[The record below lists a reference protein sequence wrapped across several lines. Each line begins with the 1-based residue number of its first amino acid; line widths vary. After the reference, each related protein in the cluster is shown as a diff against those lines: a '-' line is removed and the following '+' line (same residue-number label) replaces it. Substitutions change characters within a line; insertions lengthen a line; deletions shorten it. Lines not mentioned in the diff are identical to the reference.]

1 MASGDFNNLI
11 LRKAVAYNPDGSF
24 IKDGY
29 VFTVSSNGKQNWT
42 PDLNLN
48 RMVLSTFTLNSLLYV
63 STSKFDS
70 TSISSLS
77 VSTTNLSSVTVS
89 TLNVAS
95 TGYRYMI
102 GSSIVNSSLAGTSAM
117 ISAISFSTLR
127 GSTSFTT
134 DATISSL
141 TVSSAFV
148 STMDNIIITA
158 CSFRA
163 STFVFVT
170 TDFKYS
176 VISTL
181 SCINMSNGSTFVGST
196 MTVVN
201 LSTSVLSFS
210 TLFGSTMILNHAT
223 WNSTMNG
230 SSLVVRSVDYST
242 LTGSTISTN
251 AIVFQSTTIG
261 SSIIASTLVLHN
273 SLTTSTLVG
282 STIQMD
288 QMVLRS
294 TATVS
299 TINLTS
305 GTYSTLAGSTI
316 SLNTGFWNSTL
327 IGSTLNFNEGTY
339 SSLTG
344 STLSLNTGFWNS
356 TLIGSTLNFGQGT
369 YSTLTGSTVGANV
382 VSINS
387 SLTGSTM
394 TMTETFYSTMRG
406 SSIVTGAIFAS
417 SLTGST
423 ISFVNLSFSTL
434 TISTV
439 TANVI
444 YPISMV
450 GSSIRTEMLSAS
462 TILTVSTGGKAGI
475 GTNTPNYPLTVSNNA
490 FKTMEV
496 NRIGTDANN
505 FYASGTVYSIT
516 HPTTGFRGEY
526 AYAYAGASTIATTT
540 ESQAVGYYAIDVA
553 NLGIFGTETANGP
566 SGATFYM
573 DPNKTFFQN
582 TNLGIGTTSPAWLM
596 TAAKDIP
603 IASMTLNPMDAQLVI
618 SGKTNTGTLKFG
630 TYYTNTGTPLF
641 GTAIQSSY
649 MTAGYD
655 VGSPITFNP
664 LGGNVGIATTNPS
677 QLLHVMGAIAT
688 DAGAPYGLLR
698 LIASNNATF
707 IQSGLSGAT
716 GSAAPLYFASMNSG
730 SIWAS
735 ISATGMMGIGTA
747 SSTIPLQVNNNAA
760 SYTTPAASISDG
772 PADLGGTYGMLHLT
786 RPGASSDNK
795 GHLTLIRNGFSV
807 FNIGY
812 FSGTNT
818 VGFVSANNMNSSNGM
833 FIMSSGFVG
842 IGTFTPQSKFHVYNG
857 VTILSS
863 GTTNNNAP
871 YATPTTLHLRGPAAT
886 STQLVWEC
894 VNVNTAAITAS
905 TGYGLSY
912 GTQGGDHVFRTNC
925 TYNGDFSATGSE
937 RFRIAA
943 NGNVGIN
950 TSIPGYT
957 FEVIGNARIS
967 NLLTVPYLSA
977 PDMRSQPN
985 YFKPNHQ
992 PANSFSIG
1000 FFGGAASGTWADG
1013 IQLNTYADGSGGNQN
1028 LVLFQKYGIGM
1039 RIYQGGWQANS
1050 SYVSYMDVV
1059 MKDSGG
1065 NVNIGGG
1072 TLTVGSLVVG
1082 SGVLIPYGIIVMWY
1096 GSAASVPSGWALCNG
1111 GNGTPNLQDR
1121 FIVGAGSGYGVGATG
1136 GNGNTTTVLSV
1147 ENLPSHTHSMPN
1159 LNHTHG
1165 GATDQRCASNS
1176 GDGGC
1181 GQMGYGD
1188 DYACCGTRF
1197 GIYTDSTN
1205 WAATG
1210 TSTPPSSLGYTGS
1223 GLGFE
1228 NRPLFYALCYIMK
1241 I

>member
-70 TSISSLS
+70 TTISSLS
-77 VSTTNLSSVTVS
+77 VSTTNLSSVTIS

-102 GSSIVNSSLAGTSAM
+102 GSSIVNSSLAGTSAV

-170 TDFKYS
+170 TDFQYS

-210 TLFGSTMILNHAT
+210 TLFGSTMTLNHAT

-288 QMVLRS
+288 QMVLQS

-299 TINLTS
+299 TINFTS
-305 GTYSTLAGSTI
+305 GTYSTLAGSTL

-327 IGSTLNFNEGTY
+327 IGSTLNFNQGTY

-369 YSTLTGSTVGANV
+369 YSTLNGSTISANV

-423 ISFVNLSFSTL
+423 ISFINLEFSTL

-439 TANVI
+439 TANVM

-496 NRIGTDANN
+496 NRIGTDVNN

-630 TYYTNTGTPLF
+630 SYYTNTGTPLF

-698 LIASNNATF
+698 FIASNNATF

-747 SSTIPLQVNNNAA
+747 SSTIPLQVNNNAGTY
-760 SYTTPAASISDG
+760 STPAASISDG

-795 GHLTLIRNGFSV
+795 AHISIIRAGSKVFS
-807 FNIGY
+807 IGY
-812 FSGTNT
+812 FSGTDT

-833 FIMSSGFVG
+833 FIMSTGFVG
-842 IGTFTPQSKFHVYNG
+842 IGTITPQSKFHVYNG

-863 GTTNNNAP
+863 GTANNNPA

-925 TYNGDFSATGSE
+925 AYNGDFSATGSE

-950 TSIPGYT
+950 SSTPNYT
-957 FEVIGNARIS
+957 LEVIGNARIS
-967 NLLTVPYLSA
+967 SLLTTPYLSA
-977 PDMRSQPN
+977 PDMRSQTN

-992 PANSFSIG
+992 PSNSFSIG
-1000 FFGGAASGTWADG
+1000 FFGGAAAGTWADG

-1028 LVLFQKYGIGM
+1028 LVLFQKNGIGM

-1050 SYVSYMDVV
+1050 SYVSYMDAV
-1059 MKDSGG
+1059 MKDSSG

-1082 SGVLIPYGIIVMWY
+1082 SGTLIPYGIIVMWY
-1096 GSAASVPSGWALCNG
+1096 GSAASVPTGWALCNG
-1111 GNGTPNLQDR
+1111 GSGTPNLMDR
-1121 FIVGAGSGYGVGATG
+1121 FIVAAGSGYGPGATG
-1136 GNGNTTTVLSV
+1136 GESTTYLSV
-1147 ENLPSHTHSMPN
+1147 GQLPSHTHSMPD
-1159 LNHTHG
+1159 LTHSHT
-1165 GATDQRCASNS
+1165 GATYGYANANS
-1176 GDGGC
+1176 GGDC
-1181 GQMGYGD
+1181 SARIAYGSPNCRWD
-1188 DYACCGTRF
+1188 SQL
-1197 GIYTDSTN
+1197 GIYTNGTT
-1205 WAATG
+1205 WTATG
-1210 TSTPPSSLGYTGS
+1210 TATPPGSLGSTGS
-1223 GLGFE
+1223 GWGIE

>member
-70 TSISSLS
+70 TTISSLS
-77 VSTTNLSSVTVS
+77 VSTTMTTTVSVS

-95 TGYRYMI
+95 TNYGYMV

-117 ISAISFSTLR
+117 ISAISFSTLQ

-134 DATISSL
+134 DARVSSL
-141 TVSSAFV
+141 TVSSGFI
-148 STMDNIIITA
+148 STMNNIIITA
-158 CSFRA
+158 CSFTA
-163 STFVFVT
+163 STFVFLT
-170 TDFKYS
+170 TNFQYS

-181 SCINMSNGSTFVGST
+181 SSNNMSNSSTFIGSTLTAINV
-196 MTVVN
+196 
-201 LSTSVLSFS
+201 STSVLSFS

-242 LTGSTISTN
+242 LTGSTLSTN

-305 GTYSTLAGSTI
+305 GTYSTLAGSTLA
-316 SLNTGFWNSTL
+316 LNTGFWNSTL

-356 TLIGSTLNFGQGT
+356 TLIGSTLNLNEGT
-369 YSTLTGSTVGANV
+369 YSTLLGSTVGTNV
-382 VSINS
+382 LTINS
-387 SLTGSTM
+387 TVTGSTM
-394 TMTETFYSTMRG
+394 TMTGISYSTIAG
-406 SSIVTGAIFAS
+406 SSIMTSDIFAS

-423 ISFVNLSFSTL
+423 ISFTNLSFSTL

-582 TNLGIGTTSPAWLM
+582 TNLGIGTTSPSWLM
-596 TAAKDIP
+596 TVAEDIP
-603 IASMTLNPMDAQLVI
+603 IATMTLNPMDAQLVI

-630 TYYTNTGTPLF
+630 SYYTNTGIPQF

-649 MTAGYD
+649 ITAGYD
-655 VGSPITFNP
+655 VGSSITLNP

-677 QLLHVMGAIAT
+677 QLFHVMGAIAT

-747 SSTIPLQVNNNAA
+747 SSTIPLQVNNNAGTY
-760 SYTTPAASISDG
+760 STPAASISDG

-795 GHLTLIRNGFSV
+795 AHISIIRAGFRV
-807 FNIGY
+807 FSIGY
-812 FSGTNT
+812 FSGTDT

-833 FIMSSGFVG
+833 FIMSTGFTG

-894 VNVNTAAITAS
+894 VNINTAAITAG

-950 TSIPGYT
+950 SSVPGYNLDVVGT
-957 FEVIGNARIS
+957 GHVTGTLNVDG
-967 NLLTVPYLSA
+967 LLTAGSF
-977 PDMRSQPN
+977 N
-985 YFKPNHQ
+985 II
-992 PANSFSIG
+992 PA
-1000 FFGGAASGTWADG
+1000 
-1013 IQLNTYADGSGGNQN
+1013 
-1028 LVLFQKYGIGM
+1028 
-1039 RIYQGGWQANS
+1039 
-1050 SYVSYMDVV
+1050 
-1059 MKDSGG
+1059 
-1065 NVNIGGG
+1065 
-1072 TLTVGSLVVG
+1072 
-1082 SGVLIPYGIIVMWY
+1082 GIIVMY
-1096 GSAASVPSGWALCNG
+1096 SGDTIPAGWGLCD
-1111 GNGTPNLQDR
+1111 GTAGRPDMRNR
-1121 FIVGAGSGYGVGATG
+1121 FVVGAGATYGIRSIAGATSTSITLGYGNMPQHRHIVDNHQHYVYDHAHYMNAHGHGVSDPGHSHVVGHTSNWYVSIENDHRDFDAWLGAGDRATTTAYTGISIAAG
-1136 GNGNTTTVLSV
+1136 GDGNT
-1147 ENLPSHTHSMPN
+1147 NN
-1159 LNHTHG
+1159 G
-1165 GATDQRCASNS
+1165 GAQWSSASAP
-1176 GDGGC
+1176 GT
-1181 GQMGYGD
+1181 GYEGWTTPFNVPTVPPY
-1188 DYACCGTRF
+1188 YAV
-1197 GIYTDSTN
+1197 Y
-1205 WAATG
+1205 
-1210 TSTPPSSLGYTGS
+1210 
-1223 GLGFE
+1223 
-1228 NRPLFYALCYIMK
+1228 YIIK
-1241 I
+1241 L